1 MSSYADLAARVLAA
15 APRLGGTRLVCVDG
29 PAGSGKTTF
38 AEELARACAPAG
50 GSAVPV
56 VHMDDLY
63 AGDDHGGG
71 WTMRGAVARLG
82 AGVLRPVRDG
92 RAGRVHRH
100 DWDTGRPADVP
111 TPVPP
116 GPVLVVEGCGCGA
129 RRLARWTTL
138 LVWVEAPADLRLR
151 RGLARDGEALRPQWL
166 AWQADE
172 AAVFAAEQT
181 QERADLH
188 VDGTA
193 SPPAGHHAV
202 L

>member
-1 MSSYADLAARVLAA
+1 MPTYAELAARVLAA

-38 AEELARACAPAG
+38 ADELARACAAV
-50 GSAVPV
+50 GSASPV

-71 WTMRGAVARLG
+71 WSMRGAVARLG
-82 AGVLRPVRDG
+82 AGVLRPVREG
-92 RAGRVHRH
+92 RAGSVHRH
-100 DWDTGRPADVP
+100 DWDTGRPAAVP
-111 TPVPP
+111 TPVPA
-116 GPVLVVEGCGCGA
+116 GPVLVVEGCSCGA

-166 AWQADE
+166 AWQAE
-172 AAVFAAEQT
+172 ETAVFAAEAT
-181 QERADLH
+181 RERADLH

-193 SPPAGHHAV
+193 SPAAGHYT
-202 L
+202 LR